1 MTTDR
6 NATTARIA
14 AWMASGERG
23 LSSEAIAITTLGAY
37 ATGRTAA
44 WPLDPSDLRR
54 CFLLLEAVPEARE
67 QGVGVLAKRSPQW
80 AALADRWDILAETLR
95 AEIGTD
101 IPPRGSAPK
110 TYALMKELLDSAEA
124 SRA

>member
-6 NATTARIA
+6 NATIARIA

-37 ATGRTAA
+37 PTGRTAA

-54 CFLLLEAVPEARE
+54 CLLLLEEVPEARE
-67 QGVGVLAKRSPQW
+67 QGVDVLAARYPQW
-80 AALADRWDILAETLR
+80 AALADRWDRLAETLR
-95 AEIGTD
+95 AEIGAD
-101 IPPRGSAPK
+101 IPPRGKAPK
-110 TYALMKELLDSAEA
+110 TYALMREALD
-124 SRA
+124 